1 MLIVPS
7 FQTLG
12 GLKISLMYNNN
23 HFNGTHGGKP
33 YSAQEFV
40 KIKSWQLLVSSICLR
55 NQY

>member
-12 GLKISLMYNNN
+12 GLKISFMYNNN